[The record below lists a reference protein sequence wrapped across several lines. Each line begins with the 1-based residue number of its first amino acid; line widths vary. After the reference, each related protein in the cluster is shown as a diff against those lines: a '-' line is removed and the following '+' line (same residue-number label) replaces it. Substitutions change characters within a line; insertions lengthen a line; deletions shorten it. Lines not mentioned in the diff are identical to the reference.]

1 MNKKLLLGTK
11 PSKKSGWNWCQ
22 EQFAI
27 QTFSQMK
34 SNWNLRIS
42 TGSANWMSC
51 VVLLTSTRPPVCRQC
66 LGSNFCNQNVTL
78 DPLGTTW
85 SCHSAQDIATYR
97 EAILSLEE
105 DKQWSKA
112 IDILDEA
119 QSWKLMSSTV
129 IALGLEFFFNSQTGP
144 RLEQQDC
151 NLMKMHT
158 AQPSGLQC
166 LEFCRCVKMQLTLTP
181 SPLFIVQPE
190 WIDWGPPT
198 CTQDGAKPSCTEEGN
213 TLWLVPIGGTDLLPP

>member
-1 MNKKLLLGTK
+1 
-11 PSKKSGWNWCQ
+11 
-22 EQFAI
+22 
-27 QTFSQMK
+27 
-34 SNWNLRIS
+34 
-42 TGSANWMSC
+42 MSC
-51 VVLLTSTRPPVCRQC
+51 VVLVICPLLLTSTRPPVCRQC
-66 LGSNFCNQNVTL
+66 LGSNFCNQNMTL
-78 DPLGTTW
+78 DPFHTTW

-119 QSWKLMSSTV
+119 QTWKLMSSTV
-129 IALGLEFFFNSQTGP
+129 IALGLEFVFISQARAARLQPDEDAYRATIRASMLRFF
-144 RLEQQDC
+144 
-151 NLMKMHT
+151 K
-158 AQPSGLQC
+158 
-166 LEFCRCVKMQLTLTP
+166 RCVKMQLTSTP
-181 SPLFIVQPE
+181 SPLFIVQHE